1 MNECEAPLSF
11 IRLFTHSILH
21 AFNQSRIAMSIEIK
35 NLTKFYGTQK
45 ALDNV
50 SFSVGSGTVVGFLG
64 PNGAGKSTL
73 MKIVT
78 GLLSPTSGT
87 VLVEGMDVAES
98 SSEIRRLIGYL
109 PENNPLYLDMYVKEY
124 LQYTANLYHLTNTD
138 KVVDEVIERTGL
150 GPECKKKIGE
160 LSKGYKQRVGLSQA
174 IIHNPRVLILD
185 EPTTGLD
192 PNQLVEIRNLI
203 LELGREKTILLS
215 THIMQE
221 VQAICHQMAILD
233 HGVLVANGSPEQIEK
248 TIGNSRRQIE
258 VEFNLPVDEKMLLQ
272 IANIVAV
279 EKTAASTYVLE
290 SDADTDIRQDVFNF
304 AVQHGL
310 AVLAM
315 QLKQKSMEDV
325 FHELTKSKQ

>member
-1 MNECEAPLSF
+1 
-11 IRLFTHSILH
+11 
-21 AFNQSRIAMSIEIK
+21 MSIEIK

-78 GLLSPTSGT
+78 GLLLPTSGT
-87 VLVEGMDVAES
+87 VLVEGLDVTEN
-98 SSEIRRLIGYL
+98 IDQVKKLIGYL
-109 PENNPLYLDMYVKEY
+109 PENNPLYLDRYVKEY
-124 LQYTANLYHLTNTD
+124 LQYTANLYRLSNTNR
-138 KVVDEVIERTGL
+138 VVDEVIERTGL
-150 GPECKKKIGE
+150 GAECKKKIGA

-174 IIHNPRVLILD
+174 IIHNPQVLILD

-192 PNQLVEIRNLI
+192 PNQIVEIRNLI
-203 LELGREKTILLS
+203 LDLGREKTILLS

-233 HGVLVANGSPEQIEK
+233 HGVLVANGTPEQLEK
-248 TIGNSRRQIE
+248 NIGNSHRQIE

-272 IANIVAV
+272 IINIVAV
-279 EKTAASTYVLE
+279 EKKGVSTYVLE
-290 SDADTDIRQDVFNF
+290 SDSETDVRQDIFNF
-304 AVQHGL
+304 AVQHNL

-315 QLKQKSMEDV
+315 QVKQKTMEDM
-325 FHELTKSKQ
+325 FHELTRK

>member
-1 MNECEAPLSF
+1 
-11 IRLFTHSILH
+11 
-21 AFNQSRIAMSIEIK
+21 MSIEIK

-87 VLVEGMDVAES
+87 VLVEGLDV
-98 SSEIRRLIGYL
+98 SENIDQVKKLIGYL

-124 LQYTANLYHLTNTD
+124 LQYTASLYNLSNMD
-138 KVVDEVIERTGL
+138 KVVDEVVERTGL
-150 GPECKKKIGE
+150 VPECKKKIGA
-160 LSKGYKQRVGLSQA
+160 LSKGYKQRVGLAQA

-192 PNQLVEIRNLI
+192 PNQIVEIRNLI
-203 LELGREKTILLS
+203 LELGQEKTILLS

-233 HGVLVANGSPEQIEK
+233 HGVLVANGSPEQL
-248 TIGNSRRQIE
+248 GNTTDNNHRQVE
-258 VEFNLPVDEKMLLQ
+258 VEFNFEVDEKMLLQ

-279 EKTAASTYVLE
+279 EKKGASTYVLE
-290 SDADTDIRQDVFNF
+290 SDSETDVRQDIFNF
-304 AVQHGL
+304 AVQHNL
-310 AVLAM
+310 VVLAM
-315 QLKQKSMEDV
+315 QVKQKSMEEV
-325 FHELTKSKQ
+325 FQELTKNKH

>member
-1 MNECEAPLSF
+1 MNVR
-11 IRLFTHSILH
+11 RLWTSSGFFTHSILL

-78 GLLSPTSGT
+78 GLLAPTSGT

-124 LQYTANLYHLTNTD
+124 LQYTANLYHLTNTN

-290 SDADTDIRQDVFNF
+290 SDTDIRQDVFNF

>member
-1 MNECEAPLSF
+1 
-11 IRLFTHSILH
+11 
-21 AFNQSRIAMSIEIK
+21 MSIEIK

-87 VLVEGMDVAES
+87 VLVEGLDVAEN
-98 SSEIRRLIGYL
+98 IDQVKKLIGYL

-124 LQYTANLYHLTNTD
+124 LQYTASLYNLSDMD
-138 KVVDEVIERTGL
+138 KVVDEVVERTGL
-150 GPECKKKIGE
+150 VPECKKKIGA
-160 LSKGYKQRVGLSQA
+160 LSKGYKQRVGLAQA

-192 PNQLVEIRNLI
+192 PNQIVEIRNLI

-233 HGVLVANGSPEQIEK
+233 HGVLVANGSPEQLGS
-248 TIGNSRRQIE
+248 TTDNNHRQVE
-258 VEFNLPVDEKMLLQ
+258 VEFNFEVDEKMLLQ

-279 EKTAASTYVLE
+279 EKKGASTYVLE
-290 SDADTDIRQDVFNF
+290 SDSETDVRQDIFNF
-304 AVQHGL
+304 AVQHNL
-310 AVLAM
+310 VVLAM
-315 QLKQKSMEDV
+315 QVKQKSMEEV
-325 FHELTKSKQ
+325 FQELTKNKH

>member
-1 MNECEAPLSF
+1 M
-11 IRLFTHSILH
+11 
-21 AFNQSRIAMSIEIK
+21 
-35 NLTKFYGTQK
+35 
-45 ALDNV
+45 

-87 VLVEGMDVAES
+87 VLVEGLDVAEN
-98 SSEIRRLIGYL
+98 INQIKKIIGYL

-124 LQYTANLYHLTNTD
+124 LQYTANIYHLSNTD
-138 KVVDEVIERTGL
+138 KVVGEVIERTGL
-150 GPECKKKIGE
+150 APECRKKIGA
-160 LSKGYKQRVGLSQA
+160 LSKGYKQRVGLAQA
-174 IIHNPRVLILD
+174 IIHNPQVLILD

-192 PNQLVEIRNLI
+192 PNQIVEIRNLI

-233 HGVLVANGSPEQIEK
+233 HGVLVANGSAEQIGIS
-248 TIGNSRRQIE
+248 TRNNRRQVE

-279 EKTAASTYVLE
+279 EKTGASTYVLE
-290 SDADTDIRQDVFNF
+290 SDSEADVRQDVFNF
-304 AVQHGL
+304 AVQHNL

-315 QLKQKSMEDV
+315 QVKQKSMEEV
-325 FHELTKSKQ
+325 FQELTKNKH

>member
-1 MNECEAPLSF
+1 
-11 IRLFTHSILH
+11 
-21 AFNQSRIAMSIEIK
+21 MSIEIK
-35 NLTKFYGTQK
+35 NLTKYYGTQK

-87 VLVEGMDVAES
+87 VLVEGLDVTEN
-98 SSEIRRLIGYL
+98 INQIKKIIGYL

-124 LQYTANLYHLTNTD
+124 LQYTANIYHLSNTD
-138 KVVDEVIERTGL
+138 KVVDEVIGRTGL
-150 GPECKKKIGE
+150 EAECRKKIGA
-160 LSKGYKQRVGLSQA
+160 LSKGYKQRVGLAQA
-174 IIHNPRVLILD
+174 IIHNPQVLILD

-192 PNQLVEIRNLI
+192 PNQIIEIRNLI

-233 HGVLVANGSPEQIEK
+233 HGVLVANGSAEQIGVS
-248 TIGNSRRQIE
+248 TRNNRRQVE

-279 EKTAASTYVLE
+279 EKTGASTYVLE
-290 SDADTDIRQDVFNF
+290 SDSEADVRQDVFNF
-304 AVQHGL
+304 AVQHNL

-315 QLKQKSMEDV
+315 QVKQKSMEEV
-325 FHELTKSKQ
+325 FQELTKNKH

>member
-1 MNECEAPLSF
+1 
-11 IRLFTHSILH
+11 
-21 AFNQSRIAMSIEIK
+21 MSIEIK
-35 NLTKFYGTQK
+35 NLTKYYGTQK
-45 ALDNV
+45 ALDDV

-87 VLVEGMDVAES
+87 VLVEGLDVTEN
-98 SSEIRRLIGYL
+98 INQIKKIIGYL

-124 LQYTANLYHLTNTD
+124 LQYTANIYHLPNTD

-150 GPECKKKIGE
+150 EAECRKKIGA
-160 LSKGYKQRVGLSQA
+160 LSKGYKQRVGLAQA
-174 IIHNPRVLILD
+174 IIHNPQVLILD

-192 PNQLVEIRNLI
+192 PNQIIEIRNLI

-233 HGVLVANGSPEQIEK
+233 HGVLVANGSAEQIGVS
-248 TIGNSRRQIE
+248 ICNNRRQVE

-272 IANIVAV
+272 ITNIVAV
-279 EKTAASTYVLE
+279 EKTGASTYVLE
-290 SDADTDIRQDVFNF
+290 SDSEADVRQDVFNF
-304 AVQHGL
+304 AVQHNI
-310 AVLAM
+310 AVLTM
-315 QLKQKSMEDV
+315 QVRQKSMEEV
-325 FHELTKSKQ
+325 FQELTKNKH

>member
-1 MNECEAPLSF
+1 
-11 IRLFTHSILH
+11 
-21 AFNQSRIAMSIEIK
+21 MSIEIK

-87 VLVEGMDVAES
+87 VLVEGLDVAES

-124 LQYTANLYHLTNTD
+124 LQYTANLYHLPNTG

-150 GPECKKKIGE
+150 GPEFKKKIGA

-192 PNQLVEIRNLI
+192 PNQIVEIRNLI

-279 EKTAASTYVLE
+279 EKTAVNTYILE

-304 AVQHGL
+304 AVQHSV

-315 QLKQKSMEDV
+315 QVKQKSMEEV
-325 FHELTKSKQ
+325 FHELTNR